1 MNKNVD
7 SAKKVDVSKILGKY
21 GVYIALLVLF
31 VVMSFASSSFLTV
44 TNLFNILKQNAVY
57 GVLAVGMTFVI
68 VTGGIDLSVGAI
80 VALAACFA
88 TKLAPG
94 WGWSSSY
101 CSYSGWSYY
110 RCCLW
115 RIQWDYLLQ

>member
-44 TNLFNILKQNAVY
+44 TNLFKKTASSASAASVSRLSRRCLRTRAEY
-57 GVLAVGMTFVI
+57 RLSCFS
-68 VTGGIDLSVGAI
+68 VTPIPS
-80 VALAACFA
+80 
-88 TKLAPG
+88 P
-94 WGWSSSY
+94 
-101 CSYSGWSYY
+101 
-110 RCCLW
+110 
-115 RIQWDYLLQ
+115 